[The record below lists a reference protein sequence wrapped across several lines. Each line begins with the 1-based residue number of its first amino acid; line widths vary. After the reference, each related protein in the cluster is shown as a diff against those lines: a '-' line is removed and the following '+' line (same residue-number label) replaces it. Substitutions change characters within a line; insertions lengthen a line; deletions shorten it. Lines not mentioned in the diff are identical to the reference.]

1 MKKFLLSMLT
11 LLMSISGAWATVSFD
26 GSKRYYLVEA
36 STGRYAAIGA
46 TGAEGFVGVQPV
58 GTVGTPFTLT
68 EVSTGV
74 YTFANADNSEQHLG
88 NLHAWNTTNNATEWT
103 ITEAEDIDGT
113 YLLHGSKGYLN
124 YQPAHNQS
132 LYVEGGSDTDT
143 DAKKVHFYIIEDY
156 APSIP
161 SDKFLSIGEKT
172 NSITA
177 STSASDNDHW
187 YLITNSRIKNGSVTD
202 DPSYNTP
209 VFNNGTGNTVK
220 RAARYINPEALNGGL
235 VFANAQ
241 YLVRF
246 ISNGEGLY
254 KMQFGDGDFIDS
266 GLNTTAV
273 ESQAATYAFYNT
285 VAENPT
291 FGWNKDNNAGAKVD
305 NNGQDANIGFWGEGT
320 VTATSGNNVW
330 TAYPVTFTDDAAISY
345 LFNTTNGA
353 FFRGLANN
361 MAAADGNYCNLWLSK
376 NAMDKPQLKLISNGA
391 TTSEGNNM
399 RSSGG
404 LFTTGSSFTYHL
416 SVSEGK
422 IKSYTIVGTA
432 VGALSITPA
441 GGTAESFAADATVNK
456 KVTLDSPAKQTSFTL
471 SGSSQWLNVTKFIVE
486 WETDATI
493 VTAIGDITNDGIY
506 TLEPYNAE
514 RGVMYA
520 GTEYLDACG
529 GHANTNYPANKN
541 VAIDASDA
549 NQQFVLYTY
558 NGNTYLYNIGRAK
571 FAGVADGLYYKLT
584 NTPTNKWVVSSGSYP
599 NYFHITS
606 QADNKMATLNAWVNT
621 GSADSKD
628 YVIVGGTA
636 NEQANNFLLAR
647 VGTLTNELQTAIG
660 TIVENYVTLMTNLDK
675 LDEYTIGTGLG
686 EYTNSD
692 FETEAY
698 KEENIA
704 SIRAAAANYDA
715 TTLAGVKEASATAIS
730 NMNINIPAT
739 GKFYRIKGY
748 ATNKYAKAGNVAA
761 TITAATQIP
770 NSVNQESD
778 GSDIWYYDAS
788 NHLINYKNGLGTI
801 NTHSFATVNNTKE
814 TITFQASTCTA
825 AEAKKIGVYEVRSN
839 YNGSQIWYSNTN
851 NVDRNSSNNHVNC
864 EWVLEEVTE
873 LPVSISAAGYATYCF
888 PVKVT
893 FNGNGTANAYVAT
906 SATASS
912 IHFEEP
918 DAFNAYQGILL
929 KGDEGSYTF
938 TVGGTGNELSD
949 LLSGT
954 TAAVTVASLGVA
966 EGSTLCAFQ
975 KSGSDYG
982 FFKYPTAQTT
992 FPGFKA
998 YYIYTPSSGNA
1009 GSNFF
1014 TLSFDDDDV
1023 TAISSAINGQ
1033 ILNGQY
1039 YDLQGRKVVAP
1050 QKGQLYI
1057 HNGKKVLY

>member
-1 MKKFLLSMLT
+1 MKKFLLSVFA
-11 LLMSISGAWATVSFD
+11 LLISVSGAWATTYTITYGTSTGSFYD
-26 GSKRYYLVEA
+26 GSGNVVTSGWIAKWVSNEA
-36 STGRYAAIGA
+36 GK
-46 TGAEGFVGVQPV
+46 PV
-58 GTVGTPFTLT
+58 VTLT
-68 EVSTGV
+68 ASANNINAANGRMAPGQSTTC
-74 YTFANADNSEQHLG
+74 TF
-88 NLHAWNTTNNATEWT
+88 T
-103 ITEAEDIDGT
+103 
-113 YLLHGSKGYLN
+113 
-124 YQPAHNQS
+124 
-132 LYVEGGSDTDT
+132 LYVEGGY
-143 DAKKVHFYIIEDY
+143 KVTGFSMDCPTFGADVTITPAGESGATVTTGNNIVVNSSAASFVYSGSNSGRICASANDSEYPNASFTITVEEEDW
-156 APSIP
+156 APSITGAFLAVG
-161 SDKFLSIGEKT
+161 DKVESF
-172 NSITA
+172 TA
-177 STSASDNDHW
+177 ATDADDNDHW
-187 YLITNSRIKNGSVTD
+187 YILTQVRGGE
-202 DPSYNTP
+202 TP
-209 VFNNGTGNTVK
+209 VYNVGTGSQLK
-220 RAARYINPEALNGGL
+220 RTGTSITTTTLEGASVELST
-235 VFANAQ
+235 Q
-241 YLVRF
+241 YLIRF
-246 ISNGEGLY
+246 ISAGEGLY
-254 KMQFGDGDFIDS
+254 NIQFANGDFINS
-266 GLNTTAV
+266 SLNATAV
-273 ESQAATYAFYNT
+273 QSQAGKYAFYNS
-285 VAENPT
+285 NNGSGSY
-291 FGWNKDNNAGAKVD
+291 FGWNKDSNTGDIVD
-305 NNGQDANIGFWGEGT
+305 NNGAGNNLAFWGSGT
-320 VTATSGNNVW
+320 VSGTSGNNIW
-330 TAYPVTFTDDAAISY
+330 SIYPVTFTDAISY

-353 FFRGLANN
+353 FFQNLTTNK
-361 MAAADGNYCNLWLSK
+361 AASDNNYCNLWLSK
-376 NAMDKPQLKLISNGA
+376 NEAGKPQLKLI
-391 TTSEGNNM
+391 TSDASASSGNNI
-399 RSSGG
+399 RSTGA
-404 LFTTGSSFTYHL
+404 LFTKSSSYTYNL
-416 SVSEGK
+416 SVSEGR

-493 VTAIGDITNDGIY
+493 VSSTSEITNDGIY
-506 TLEPYNAE
+506 TLEPHNAE

-621 GSADSKD
+621 GTSDSKN
-628 YVIVGGTA
+628 YAIVGGTS
-636 NEQANNFLLAR
+636 NEEANNYVLAR

-715 TTLAGVKEASATAIS
+715 TTLARVKEASATAIS

-770 NSVNQESD
+770 NSVNQESN

-864 EWVLEEVTE
+864 EWVLEKVTS
-873 LPVSISAAGYATYCF
+873 LPVTITVAG
-888 PVKVT
+888 
-893 FNGNGTANAYVAT
+893 VAT
-906 SATASS
+906 LYSPVALTIPEGVKAYTGAIGEGYISMTE
-912 IHFEEP
+912 IETTIPKNTGVYLVGNQGTYGFEIAAADV
-918 DAFNAYQGILL
+918 DAIPNNC
-929 KGDEGSYTF
+929 F
-938 TVGGTGNELSD
+938 TGTIPTIANPGTGSIY
-949 LLSGT
+949 
-954 TAAVTVASLGVA
+954 ALGSA
-966 EGSTLCAFQ
+966 DGE
-975 KSGSDYG
+975 YG
-982 FFKYPTAQTT
+982 FYKWSTGNLS
-992 FPGFKA
+992 GFKA
-998 YYIYTPSSGNA
+998 YISTGSA
-1009 GSNFF
+1009 GSNGFKIV
-1014 TLSFDDDDV
+1014 FDDDDV
-1023 TAISSAINGQ
+1023 TAVEAVIVNGQ
-1033 ILNGQY
+1033 SSIVNGY